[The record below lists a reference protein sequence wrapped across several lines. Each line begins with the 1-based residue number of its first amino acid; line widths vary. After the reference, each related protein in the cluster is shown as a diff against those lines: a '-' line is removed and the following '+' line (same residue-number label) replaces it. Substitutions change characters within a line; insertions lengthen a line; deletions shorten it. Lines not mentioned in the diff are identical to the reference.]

1 MRGPSNWTIDL
12 KANRSVRSLPEAD
25 MTHPFPDKWMARA
38 LELARQASLAGEVPI
53 GAVLVL
59 PDGATFEGRNR
70 SEEISP
76 LHHAEMEALAAAL
89 GERTRHQLGNSIL
102 YVTAEPC
109 LMCLGA
115 MVQARV
121 GGLVYGCG
129 EPRFGGV
136 EVLRNLWHQGRYP
149 HHFPISSGLLEEESR
164 ALLQE
169 FFERRR
175 M

>member
-1 MRGPSNWTIDL
+1 
-12 KANRSVRSLPEAD
+12 
-25 MTHPFPDKWMARA
+25 MTHPFPEKWMARA
-38 LELARQASLAGEVPI
+38 LELARAASLTDEVPI

-59 PDGATFEGRNR
+59 SDGTTFEGRNR

-76 LHHAEMEALAAAL
+76 LHHAEMEAMTAAL
-89 GERTRHQLGNSIL
+89 EVRTRHALGNSVL

-115 MVQARV
+115 MIQARV

-136 EVLRNLWHQGRYP
+136 EFLRSLWRQGRYP

-164 ALLQE
+164 TLLQE

-175 M
+175 V

>member
-1 MRGPSNWTIDL
+1 MP
-12 KANRSVRSLPEAD
+12 
-25 MTHPFPDKWMARA
+25 HPFPDKWMARA
-38 LELARQASLAGEVPI
+38 IELARQASLAGEVPV

-59 PDGATFEGRNR
+59 PDGTTFEGRNR
-70 SEEISP
+70 GQEISP
-76 LHHAEMEALAAAL
+76 LHHAEMEALGAAL
-89 GERTRHQLGNSIL
+89 ADRRRHGLADSVL

-136 EVLRNLWHQGRYP
+136 EMLRELWRQGRYP
-149 HHFPISSGLLEEESR
+149 HRFSISSGLLEEGAK

-175 M
+175 V

>member
-1 MRGPSNWTIDL
+1 
-12 KANRSVRSLPEAD
+12 
-25 MTHPFPDKWMARA
+25 MARA
-38 LELARQASLAGEVPI
+38 LELAREASAAGEVPI
-53 GAVLVL
+53 GAVLLL
-59 PDGATFEGRNR
+59 PDGTPFEGRNR

-76 LHHAEMEALAAAL
+76 LHHAEMEALAAGL
-89 GERTRHQLGNSIL
+89 GDRRRHGLADAVL

-136 EVLRNLWHQGRYP
+136 DLLRELWRQGRYP
-149 HHFPISSGLLEEESR
+149 HRFPISAGLLEDEAR

-169 FFERRR
+169 FFEQRRV
-175 M
+175 

>member
-1 MRGPSNWTIDL
+1 
-12 KANRSVRSLPEAD
+12 
-25 MTHPFPDKWMARA
+25 MTHPFPDKWMTRA
-38 LELARQASLAGEVPI
+38 LDLARQASLAGEVPI

-59 PDGATFEGRNR
+59 ADGTTFEGRNR
-70 SEEISP
+70 SEETTP
-76 LHHAEMEALAAAL
+76 LRHAEMEAMAAAL
-89 GERTRHQLGNSIL
+89 AVHTRHGLGNSVL

-136 EVLRNLWHQGRYP
+136 EVLRSLWHHGRYP

-164 ALLQE
+164 TLLQE

-175 M
+175 L